1 MDFNYNHREVEIM
14 EQQRQQELR
23 GLFHMLEHTAKI
35 TEDAALTGAFSGGET
50 RCISQFNN
58 VLRHLGDI
66 NAVPDSLFEVL
77 QADASFSQIGIACHQ
92 LAAYLNE
99 ELDTT
104 TDFKG
109 WLSSFF
115 GKRFMENLT
124 EEIAD
129 KPFGDMIRKAA
140 PDFLTETTLED
151 IVEVFPVAS
160 GGRLTVDA
168 DFGAIDVQ
176 SAEGDTL
183 SVRVRRAAQLKEDRR
198 AGEVLKNFD
207 VQMTHEAADV
217 KIEAK
222 FRGPV
227 KQWKKAKKRLDVQF
241 EIVVPRNYALDLKTA
256 DEEISAVD
264 ITGDVNVH
272 TAGAGLRLQN
282 ITGRID
288 GKTSGGNIDLK
299 AFEGDATLRTSGG
312 NITLEEGTGDVKAKT
327 SGGNIQII
335 DVIGAVNGQTSGGN
349 VTLRGCKGGADV
361 KTAGGSIEVEND
373 GPVLAKTTG
382 GSIRCQL
389 QKATT
394 SQNLLLDLE
403 TMGGGINVSVVPD
416 IAATVEAKV
425 LGGAVTTELPVTVEG
440 GPVRPDHLRG
450 SINGGGPLLKLFSVG
465 GNIILRKTEE
475 DEGLKR
481 VGEVS

>member
-1 MDFNYNHREVEIM
+1 
-14 EQQRQQELR
+14 
-23 GLFHMLEHTAKI
+23 MLEHTAKI
-35 TEDAALTGAFSGGET
+35 AEDAALTGAFSGGET

-58 VLRHLGDI
+58 VLRRLGDI
-66 NAVPDSLFEVL
+66 SAVPDKLFEEL

-99 ELDTT
+99 ELDVT

-109 WLSSFF
+109 WFSSFF

-124 EEIAD
+124 EEITD
-129 KPFGDMIRKAA
+129 KPFGDMIRKAV

-151 IVEVFPVAS
+151 IVEVFPVAP

-168 DFGAIDVQ
+168 DFGGIDVQ
-176 SAEGDTL
+176 SAEGDNL
-183 SVRVRRAAQLKEDRR
+183 SVRVRRAAELKEDRR

-222 FRGPV
+222 FRGPA

-299 AFEGDATLRTSGG
+299 AFEGDAALRTSGG
-312 NITLEEGTGDVKAKT
+312 NISLEEGTGDVKAKT
-327 SGGNIQII
+327 SSGNIQII
-335 DVIGAVNGQTSGGN
+335 DVIGAVNGKPPAAMLPYVAAKAEQT
-349 VTLRGCKGGADV
+349 
-361 KTAGGSIEVEND
+361 
-373 GPVLAKTTG
+373 
-382 GSIRCQL
+382 
-389 QKATT
+389 
-394 SQNLLLDLE
+394 
-403 TMGGGINVSVVPD
+403 
-416 IAATVEAKV
+416 
-425 LGGAVTTELPVTVEG
+425 
-440 GPVRPDHLRG
+440 
-450 SINGGGPLLKLFSVG
+450 
-465 GNIILRKTEE
+465 
-475 DEGLKR
+475 
-481 VGEVS
+481 